1 MKWNNG
7 KERKKFEAEQARL
20 REQYIAASMTEEQ
33 IQAMYDYDLSVLN
46 GNRREAIHN
55 QRLDIQAFDD
65 EDTDDGQ
72 NPLLEKFADK
82 LTVEIDRNAVNRYSW
97 MDEISDEKIVRAV
110 KHLSIE
116 DIEFITLLVFDG
128 YTQDEVAA
136 KLGIHKSNIS
146 RRFTKIKNFLKNFS

>member
-46 GNRREAIHN
+46 GNRREARHT
-55 QRLDIQAFDD
+55 QKLGLKAFDE
-65 EDTDDGQ
+65 EDTDEGK
-72 NPLLEKFADK
+72 NPLLEKFTDK
-82 LTVEIDRNAVNRYSW
+82 LTVEIDRSAVNRYAW
-97 MDEISDEKIVRAV
+97 VDEIGDEKIVRAV

-116 DIEFITLLVFDG
+116 EIEFMTLLVFDG
-128 YTQDEVAA
+128 YTQDEMAA

>member
-20 REQYIAASMTEEQ
+20 RVQYIVAGMTEEQ

-65 EDTDDGQ
+65 EDTDDGK

-82 LTVEIDRNAVNRYSW
+82 LTVEIDRNDVNRYAW
-97 MDEISDEKIVRAV
+97 IDDIEDEGVVLVIKSLSLQDVELLTKIVVDKSTLTEIAQMENITQQAV
-110 KHLSIE
+110 SKRL
-116 DIEFITLLVFDG
+116 
-128 YTQDEVAA
+128 
-136 KLGIHKSNIS
+136 K
-146 RRFTKIKNFLKNFS
+146 KIKNFFQNRL